1 MRLAEA
7 TLACAVCVRAQMPW
21 RKKLQGEWI
30 THPVL
35 VAITEEGQGGERKK
49 EARGKEGARAK
60 KEVRRKAVAAFH
72 NPDEVLLKNQKD
84 RQKFLAAALDSP
96 TRLQQQ
102 QQQGSGGRRR
112 HGSESRASPSSGH
125 WRSGGQT
132 TAASTAASTA
142 KGLSRVSASFGSPL
156 QSVMRSP
163 SPRCPQRD
171 TGAKSATRP
180 IVSVAGRKG
189 RALAEALCA
198 SSPPPMGN
206 EVEGLL
212 PPSPAAE
219 ASASPRLLDGQQST
233 PAEPIVMAPSAPV
246 LCARV
251 GTPEFG
257 G

>member
-1 MRLAEA
+1 MLPIPPSHYKPGWSSLGDNASGLSIPNQDFEGNECGPIDGGGNGGGGDDDGGRSR
-7 TLACAVCVRAQMPW
+7 TSF
-21 RKKLQGEWI
+21 
-30 THPVL
+30 THL
-35 VAITEEGQGGERKK
+35 
-49 EARGKEGARAK
+49 
-60 KEVRRKAVAAFH
+60 H
-72 NPDEVLLKNQKD
+72 DD
-84 RQKFLAAALDSP
+84 LAATCGSATTPSSSARRLSLNWSLLSMQHSPLWQRHRALDSP

-112 HGSESRASPSSGH
+112 HGSESLASPSSGH

-198 SSPPPMGN
+198 KM
-206 EVEGLL
+206 L
-212 PPSPAAE
+212 
-219 ASASPRLLDGQQST
+219 
-233 PAEPIVMAPSAPV
+233 PSAM
-246 LCARV
+246 LRSLGSQEKTRV
-251 GTPEFG
+251 RVQRMREKTSGLICLWYLPSGNCYIIFL
-257 G
+257 